1 MIPSVDAYLVDAL
14 GFRRDVRRLPIT
26 ELGCVGGASAL
37 ARAHDFLRG
46 FPDARVLVIA
56 VELPSLSL
64 QRDDTTPAN
73 LVASALFGDGAAA
86 AVLSGDGDRPG
97 VRVLDTLSHIF
108 PNSTGKLGFDLHED
122 GFHSVISKDIP
133 ALLKSEIVALVDRLA
148 ARAGLTQTAVSRIWR
163 AFALAP
169 HRAETFKLSKDP
181 QFIEK
186 VRDVVG
192 LYLNPPDRA
201 LLLAV
206 DEKTQ
211 IPAREPTAPVVPMQ
225 PGQLERHT
233 HDYVR
238 HGTTDLFAALDVR
251 AGTVIGETH
260 RRHRSTEFRH
270 FLDTIDRNT
279 PAALDVHLILDNSAI
294 HKTPLVQRWLV
305 KRPRFHVHFTPT
317 SASWLNLVE
326 CWFSILQ
333 RRELARGVHRSTYAL
348 EQALRHYIASTN
360 EHPKPFVWTKTADE
374 ILASVARFCQRTS
387 PSHH

>member
-1 MIPSVDAYLVDAL
+1 MARGPHPADVTLTPEERTAL
-14 GFRRDVRRLPIT
+14 QRYARRPKTAQALALRARIVLACAERPAVPHGVLAA
-26 ELGCVGGASAL
+26 ELGVTRQTVGKWRERFAAKRLDGLLDEPRVGAP
-37 ARAHDFLRG
+37 RTIT
-46 FPDARVLVIA
+46 DAQIEEVVRLTLETA
-56 VELPSLSL
+56 
-64 QRDDTTPAN
+64 PA
-73 LVASALFGDGAAA
+73 DGA
-86 AVLSGDGDRPG
+86 PW
-97 VRVLDTLSHIF
+97 
-108 PNSTGKLGFDLHED
+108 STRGMAK
-122 GFHSVISKDIP
+122 
-133 ALLKSEIVALVDRLA
+133 
-148 ARAGLTQTAVSRIWR
+148 RAGMSQTAVSRIWR

-169 HRAETFKLSKDP
+169 QRVELFKLSKDP

-186 VRDVVG
+186 VRDIVG
-192 LYLNPPDRA
+192 LYLDPPERA

-211 IPAREPTAPVVPMQ
+211 IPAREPTAPIVPMR
-225 PGQLERHT
+225 PGQVERHT
-233 HDYVR
+233 HDYIR

-279 PAALDVHLILDNSAI
+279 PAELDVHLILDNAGI
-294 HKTPLVQRWLV
+294 HKTPLIQRWLV

-333 RRELARGVHRSTYAL
+333 RRALAHGVHRSTYAL
-348 EQALRHYIASTN
+348 EQALRRYIATTN
-360 EHPKPFVWTKTADE
+360 EHPKPFVWAKTADE

-387 PSHH
+387 ASHH